1 MKTTEKNERNE
12 KEAHANSENENE
24 FQELDNEIEKV
35 IRGEAS
41 LEEDET
47 EKNSID
53 LNTSSTSETSG
64 NLKNNINN
72 NNKLNQINN
81 SNLIKFNNQF
91 SLKDK
96 NFQNISFNPNFIS
109 INNNKNMEKFK
120 TNLQNKNSLINNN
133 LKRKKNKYKKKNDG
147 KKNVNYKKNL
157 MSYLNQNN
165 NKNNQFFPQN
175 FCNYNI
181 NYSLNT
187 NISNACN
194 NNNNFMNNTNIFEY
208 INNNSNN
215 PNFNNSQINGNNI
228 NINNIINNQFY
239 NPINIKFQMNNANIP
254 DSNLYSQCDNN
265 NLNFN
270 DLNNIINNNLSH
282 YLQNGVTLNTLKIIN
297 NQTNLH
303 DKIIIL
309 KYLENQLKNKNKII
323 DFLSNKDIN
332 NVINVNNQFN
342 NQNLSFVNNNFNFN
356 FKNNMEN
363 DINDQIK
370 NIQTKKTFN
379 PDSEKDKNII
389 NLMDIF
395 LCKDLRTTVM
405 IKNIPNK
412 YTITSFLDEINV
424 VFKNTYDIFYL
435 PIDYINKCNLGF
447 AFINFVE
454 PFHIILF
461 YELYRGKKWK
471 KFNSDKKCELL
482 YAKYQGRQELIS
494 HFEKGKVLLFD
505 SEDKRPLILP
515 VPNPLPKIKL
525 PCFYLDLFVKLY
537 PNIYYEIDNINKD
550 KNRDCSSLSKTFSI
564 NGNFHKN

>member
-1 MKTTEKNERNE
+1 MKTTEKNE
-12 KEAHANSENENE
+12 KEALASSENENE

-41 LEEDET
+41 LEEDES
-47 EKNSID
+47 ERNSLD

-64 NLKNNINN
+64 NLKKNINNNINN
-72 NNKLNQINN
+72 NNKLNQIYN
-81 SNLIKFNNQF
+81 SNIIKFNTQF

-96 NFQNISFNPNFIS
+96 NFQNISFNTNFINN
-109 INNNKNMEKFK
+109 NNNKNMEKFK
-120 TNLQNKNSLINNN
+120 TNFQNKNSLINNN
-133 LKRKKNKYKKKNDG
+133 IKRKKNKHKKKNDG
-147 KKNVNYKKNL
+147 NKNVNYKKNL
-157 MSYLNQNN
+157 MSNLNQNN

-194 NNNNFMNNTNIFEY
+194 NNNNFMKFEY

-215 PNFNNSQINGNNI
+215 PNFYNSQINGNNI

-239 NPINIKFQMNNANIP
+239 NPINIKFQLNNTNIP
-254 DSNLYSQCDNN
+254 DSNIYSQCDNN

-270 DLNNIINNNLSH
+270 DLNNIINNNFSH
-282 YLQNGVTLNTLKIIN
+282 YLQNGVTLNSLKIIN

-342 NQNLSFVNNNFNFN
+342 NQNLSFVNNNFNF
-356 FKNNMEN
+356 KNNMEN
-363 DINDQIK
+363 DNNVQIK
-370 NIQTKKTFN
+370 NIPTKKTFN

-424 VFKNTYDIFYL
+424 FFKNTYDIFYL

-471 KFNSDKKCELL
+471 RFNSEKKCELL

-505 SEDKRPLILP
+505 SEEKRPLILP

-564 NGNFHKN
+564 NGNFLKN

>member
-1 MKTTEKNERNE
+1 MKTSEKNERNQ
-12 KEAHANSENENE
+12 KEALASSENENE

-81 SNLIKFNNQF
+81 SNIIKFDTQF

-96 NFQNISFNPNFIS
+96 NFQNISFNPNS
-109 INNNKNMEKFK
+109 ININNNMEKFK
-120 TNLQNKNSLINNN
+120 TNFQNKNSLINNN
-133 LKRKKNKYKKKNDG
+133 LKRKKNKHRKTNDG
-147 KKNVNYKKNL
+147 SQNLNYKNNL
-157 MSYLNQNN
+157 MSNLNQY
-165 NKNNQFFPQN
+165 NKKDNQIFPQN
-175 FCNYNI
+175 LCNYNI
-181 NYSLNT
+181 NYSLNR
-187 NISNACN
+187 NISNGCN
-194 NNNNFMNNTNIFEY
+194 NTYNFMNNSNIYEY

-239 NPINIKFQMNNANIP
+239 NPMNINFQLNNANIP
-254 DSNLYSQCDNN
+254 DSNLYFQYDNN
-265 NLNFN
+265 KLNFN
-270 DLNNIINNNLSH
+270 GLNNNINNNFRPF
-282 YLQNGVTLNTLKIIN
+282 LQNDVTLNALKNIN
-297 NQTNLH
+297 NIANFH
-303 DKIIIL
+303 DKIVIL
-309 KYLENQLKNKNKII
+309 KYLENQLKNQNKII
-323 DFLSNKDIN
+323 DFLSNNNIN
-332 NVINVNNQFN
+332 NVNNQFN
-342 NQNLSFVNNNFNFN
+342 NQNLSFVNNNFNF
-356 FKNNMEN
+356 KNNMEN
-363 DINDQIK
+363 DINCQIQ
-370 NIQTKKTFN
+370 NIPIKKSFN

-412 YTITSFLDEINV
+412 YTISSFLDEINV
-424 VFKNTYDIFYL
+424 VFKDTYDIFYL

-471 KFNSDKKCELL
+471 RFNSDKKCELL
-482 YAKYQGRQELIS
+482 YGKYQGRQELIS

-525 PCFYLDLFVKLY
+525 PCYYLDLFVKLY
-537 PNIYYEIDNINKD
+537 PNIYYEINNINKD
-550 KNRDCSSLSKTFSI
+550 KNRDCSSLSKIFSI

>member
-1 MKTTEKNERNE
+1 MKTSEKNERNQ
-12 KEAHANSENENE
+12 KEALASSENENE

-41 LEEDET
+41 LEEEET
-47 EKNSID
+47 EKNSLD

-72 NNKLNQINN
+72 NKLNQINN
-81 SNLIKFNNQF
+81 SNIIKFDTQF

-96 NFQNISFNPNFIS
+96 NFQNISFNPNS
-109 INNNKNMEKFK
+109 ININKNMEKLK
-120 TNLQNKNSLINNN
+120 TNFQNKNSLINNN
-133 LKRKKNKYKKKNDG
+133 LKRKKNKHRKTNDG
-147 KKNVNYKKNL
+147 SQNLNYKNNP
-157 MSYLNQNN
+157 MSNLNQY
-165 NKNNQFFPQN
+165 NKKDNQIFPQN
-175 FCNYNI
+175 LCNYNI
-181 NYSLNT
+181 NYSLNR
-187 NISNACN
+187 NISNGCN
-194 NNNNFMNNTNIFEY
+194 NTYNFMNNSNIYEY

-239 NPINIKFQMNNANIP
+239 NPMNINFQLNNANIP
-254 DSNLYSQCDNN
+254 DSNLYFQYDNN
-265 NLNFN
+265 KLNFN
-270 DLNNIINNNLSH
+270 GLNNNINNNFRPF
-282 YLQNGVTLNTLKIIN
+282 LQNDVTLNSLKNIN
-297 NQTNLH
+297 NIANFH
-303 DKIIIL
+303 DKIVIL
-309 KYLENQLKNKNKII
+309 KYLENQLKNQNKII
-323 DFLSNKDIN
+323 DFLSNNNIN
-332 NVINVNNQFN
+332 NVNNQFN
-342 NQNLSFVNNNFNFN
+342 NQNLSFVNNNFNF
-356 FKNNMEN
+356 KNNMEN
-363 DINDQIK
+363 DINCQIQ
-370 NIQTKKTFN
+370 NIPIKKSFN

-412 YTITSFLDEINV
+412 YTISSFLDEINV
-424 VFKNTYDIFYL
+424 VFKDTYDIFYL

-471 KFNSDKKCELL
+471 RFNSDKKCELL
-482 YAKYQGRQELIS
+482 YGKYQGRQELIS

-525 PCFYLDLFVKLY
+525 PCYYLDLFVKLY
-537 PNIYYEIDNINKD
+537 PNIYYEINNINKD
-550 KNRDCSSLSKTFSI
+550 KNRDCSSLSKIFSI

>member
-1 MKTTEKNERNE
+1 MKTSEKNERNQ
-12 KEAHANSENENE
+12 KEALASSENENE

-72 NNKLNQINN
+72 NKLNQINN
-81 SNLIKFNNQF
+81 SNIIKFDTQF

-96 NFQNISFNPNFIS
+96 NFQNISLNPNS
-109 INNNKNMEKFK
+109 ININKNMEKLK
-120 TNLQNKNSLINNN
+120 TNFQNKNSLINNN
-133 LKRKKNKYKKKNDG
+133 LKRKKNKHRKTNDG
-147 KKNVNYKKNL
+147 SQNLNYKNNL
-157 MSYLNQNN
+157 MSNLNQY
-165 NKNNQFFPQN
+165 NKKDNQIFPQN
-175 FCNYNI
+175 LCNYNI
-181 NYSLNT
+181 NYSLNR
-187 NISNACN
+187 NISNGCN
-194 NNNNFMNNTNIFEY
+194 NTYNFMNNSNIYEY

-239 NPINIKFQMNNANIP
+239 NPMNINFQLNNANIP
-254 DSNLYSQCDNN
+254 DSNLYFQYDNN
-265 NLNFN
+265 KLNFN
-270 DLNNIINNNLSH
+270 GLNNNINNNFRPF
-282 YLQNGVTLNTLKIIN
+282 LQNDVTLNSLKNIN
-297 NQTNLH
+297 NIANFH
-303 DKIIIL
+303 DKIVIL
-309 KYLENQLKNKNKII
+309 KYLENQLKNQNKII
-323 DFLSNKDIN
+323 DFLSNNNIN
-332 NVINVNNQFN
+332 NVNNQFN
-342 NQNLSFVNNNFNFN
+342 NQNLSFVNNNFNF
-356 FKNNMEN
+356 KNNMEN
-363 DINDQIK
+363 DINCQIQ
-370 NIQTKKTFN
+370 NIPIKKSFN

-412 YTITSFLDEINV
+412 YTISSFLDEINV
-424 VFKNTYDIFYL
+424 VFKDTYDIFYL

-471 KFNSDKKCELL
+471 RFNSDKKCELL
-482 YAKYQGRQELIS
+482 YGKYQGRQELIS

-525 PCFYLDLFVKLY
+525 PCYYLDLFVKLY
-537 PNIYYEIDNINKD
+537 PNIYYEINNINKD
-550 KNRDCSSLSKTFSI
+550 KNRDCSSLSKIFSI

>member
-1 MKTTEKNERNE
+1 MKTSEKNERNQ
-12 KEAHANSENENE
+12 KEALASSENENE

-81 SNLIKFNNQF
+81 SNIIKFDTQF

-96 NFQNISFNPNFIS
+96 NFQNISFNPNS
-109 INNNKNMEKFK
+109 ININKNMEKLK
-120 TNLQNKNSLINNN
+120 TNFQSKNSLINNN
-133 LKRKKNKYKKKNDG
+133 LKRKKNKHRKTNDG
-147 KKNVNYKKNL
+147 SQNLNYKNNP
-157 MSYLNQNN
+157 MSNLNQY
-165 NKNNQFFPQN
+165 NKKDNQIFPQN
-175 FCNYNI
+175 LCNYNI
-181 NYSLNT
+181 NYSLNR
-187 NISNACN
+187 NISNGCN
-194 NNNNFMNNTNIFEY
+194 NTYNFMNNSNIYEY

-239 NPINIKFQMNNANIP
+239 NPMNINFQLNNANIP
-254 DSNLYSQCDNN
+254 DSNLYFQYDNN
-265 NLNFN
+265 KLNFN
-270 DLNNIINNNLSH
+270 GLNNNINNNFRPF
-282 YLQNGVTLNTLKIIN
+282 LQNDVTLNSLKNIN
-297 NQTNLH
+297 NIANFH
-303 DKIIIL
+303 DKIVIL
-309 KYLENQLKNKNKII
+309 KYLENQLKNQNKII
-323 DFLSNKDIN
+323 DFLSNNNIN
-332 NVINVNNQFN
+332 NVNNQFN
-342 NQNLSFVNNNFNFN
+342 NQNLSFVNNNFNF
-356 FKNNMEN
+356 KNNMEN
-363 DINDQIK
+363 DINCQIQ
-370 NIQTKKTFN
+370 NIPIKKSFN

-412 YTITSFLDEINV
+412 YTISSFLDEINV
-424 VFKNTYDIFYL
+424 VFKDTYDIFYL

-471 KFNSDKKCELL
+471 RFNSDKKCELL
-482 YAKYQGRQELIS
+482 YGKYQGRQELIS

-525 PCFYLDLFVKLY
+525 PCYYLDLFVKLY
-537 PNIYYEIDNINKD
+537 PNIYYEINNINKD
-550 KNRDCSSLSKTFSI
+550 KNRDCSSLSKIFSI

>member
-1 MKTTEKNERNE
+1 MKTSEKNERNQ
-12 KEAHANSENENE
+12 KEALASSENENE

-72 NNKLNQINN
+72 NKLNQINN
-81 SNLIKFNNQF
+81 SNIIKFDTQF

-96 NFQNISFNPNFIS
+96 NFQNISFNPNS
-109 INNNKNMEKFK
+109 ININKNMEKLK
-120 TNLQNKNSLINNN
+120 TNFQNKNSLINNN
-133 LKRKKNKYKKKNDG
+133 LKRKKNKHRKTNDG
-147 KKNVNYKKNL
+147 SQNLNYKNNP
-157 MSYLNQNN
+157 MSNLNQY
-165 NKNNQFFPQN
+165 NKKDNQIFPQN
-175 FCNYNI
+175 LCNYNI
-181 NYSLNT
+181 NYSLNR
-187 NISNACN
+187 NISNGCN
-194 NNNNFMNNTNIFEY
+194 NTYNFMNNSNIYEY

-239 NPINIKFQMNNANIP
+239 NPMNINFQLNNANIP
-254 DSNLYSQCDNN
+254 DSNLYFQYDNN
-265 NLNFN
+265 KLNFN
-270 DLNNIINNNLSH
+270 GLNNNINNNFRPF
-282 YLQNGVTLNTLKIIN
+282 LQNDVTLNSLKNIN
-297 NQTNLH
+297 NIANFH
-303 DKIIIL
+303 DKIVIL
-309 KYLENQLKNKNKII
+309 KYLENQLKNQNKII
-323 DFLSNKDIN
+323 DFLSNNNIN
-332 NVINVNNQFN
+332 NVNNQFN
-342 NQNLSFVNNNFNFN
+342 NQNLSFVNNNFNF
-356 FKNNMEN
+356 KNNMEN
-363 DINDQIK
+363 DINCQIQ
-370 NIQTKKTFN
+370 NIPIKKSFN

-412 YTITSFLDEINV
+412 YTISSFLDEINV
-424 VFKNTYDIFYL
+424 VFKDTYDIFYL

-471 KFNSDKKCELL
+471 RFNSDKKCELL
-482 YAKYQGRQELIS
+482 YGKYQGRQELIS

-525 PCFYLDLFVKLY
+525 PCYYLDLFVKLY
-537 PNIYYEIDNINKD
+537 PNIYYEINNINKD
-550 KNRDCSSLSKTFSI
+550 KNRDCSSLSKIFSI

>member
-1 MKTTEKNERNE
+1 MKTSEKNERNQ
-12 KEAHANSENENE
+12 KEALASSENENE

-47 EKNSID
+47 EKNSLD

-81 SNLIKFNNQF
+81 SNIIKFDTQF

-96 NFQNISFNPNFIS
+96 NFQNISFNPNS
-109 INNNKNMEKFK
+109 ININKNMEKLK
-120 TNLQNKNSLINNN
+120 TNFQSKNSLINNN
-133 LKRKKNKYKKKNDG
+133 LKRKKNKHRKTNDG
-147 KKNVNYKKNL
+147 SQNLNYKNNL
-157 MSYLNQNN
+157 MSNLNQY
-165 NKNNQFFPQN
+165 NKKDNQIFPQN
-175 FCNYNI
+175 LCNYNI
-181 NYSLNT
+181 NYSLNR
-187 NISNACN
+187 NISNGCN
-194 NNNNFMNNTNIFEY
+194 NTYNFMNNSNIYEY

-239 NPINIKFQMNNANIP
+239 NPMNINFKLNNANIP
-254 DSNLYSQCDNN
+254 DSNLYFQYDNN
-265 NLNFN
+265 KLNFN
-270 DLNNIINNNLSH
+270 GLNNNINNNFRPF
-282 YLQNGVTLNTLKIIN
+282 LQNDVTLNSLKNIN
-297 NQTNLH
+297 NIANFH
-303 DKIIIL
+303 DKIVIL
-309 KYLENQLKNKNKII
+309 KYLENQLKNQNKII
-323 DFLSNKDIN
+323 DFLSNNNIN
-332 NVINVNNQFN
+332 NVNNQFN
-342 NQNLSFVNNNFNFN
+342 NQNLSFVNNNFNF
-356 FKNNMEN
+356 KNNMEN
-363 DINDQIK
+363 DINCQIQ
-370 NIQTKKTFN
+370 NIPIKKSFN

-412 YTITSFLDEINV
+412 YTISSFLDEINV
-424 VFKNTYDIFYL
+424 VFKDTYDIFYL

-471 KFNSDKKCELL
+471 RFNSDKKCELL
-482 YAKYQGRQELIS
+482 YGKYQGRQELIS

-525 PCFYLDLFVKLY
+525 PCYYLDLFVKLY
-537 PNIYYEIDNINKD
+537 PNIYYEINNINKD
-550 KNRDCSSLSKTFSI
+550 KNRDCSSLSKIFSI

>member
-1 MKTTEKNERNE
+1 MKTSEKNERNQ
-12 KEAHANSENENE
+12 KEALASSENENE

-72 NNKLNQINN
+72 NKLNQINN
-81 SNLIKFNNQF
+81 SNIIKFDTQF

-96 NFQNISFNPNFIS
+96 NFQNISLNPNS
-109 INNNKNMEKFK
+109 ININKNMEKLK
-120 TNLQNKNSLINNN
+120 TNFQNKNSLINNN
-133 LKRKKNKYKKKNDG
+133 LKRKKNKHRKTNDG
-147 KKNVNYKKNL
+147 SQNLNYKNNL
-157 MSYLNQNN
+157 MSNLNQY
-165 NKNNQFFPQN
+165 NKKDNQIFPQN
-175 FCNYNI
+175 LCNYNI
-181 NYSLNT
+181 NYSLNR
-187 NISNACN
+187 NISNGCN
-194 NNNNFMNNTNIFEY
+194 NTYNFMNNSNIYEY

-239 NPINIKFQMNNANIP
+239 NPMNINFQLNNANIP
-254 DSNLYSQCDNN
+254 DSNLYFQYDNN
-265 NLNFN
+265 KLNFN
-270 DLNNIINNNLSH
+270 GLNNNINNNFRLFLQNDVTLNALNNINNIANF
-282 YLQNGVTLNTLKIIN
+282 
-297 NQTNLH
+297 H
-303 DKIIIL
+303 DKIVIL
-309 KYLENQLKNKNKII
+309 KYLENQLKNQNKII
-323 DFLSNKDIN
+323 DFLSNNNIN
-332 NVINVNNQFN
+332 NVNNQFN
-342 NQNLSFVNNNFNFN
+342 NQNLSFVNNNFNF
-356 FKNNMEN
+356 KNNMEN
-363 DINDQIK
+363 DINCQIQ
-370 NIQTKKTFN
+370 NIPIKKSFN

-412 YTITSFLDEINV
+412 YTISSFLDEINV
-424 VFKNTYDIFYL
+424 VFKDTYDIFYL

-471 KFNSDKKCELL
+471 RFNSDKKCELL
-482 YAKYQGRQELIS
+482 YGKYQGRQELIS

-525 PCFYLDLFVKLY
+525 PCYYLDLFVKLY
-537 PNIYYEIDNINKD
+537 PNIYYEINNINKD
-550 KNRDCSSLSKTFSI
+550 KNRDCSSLSKIFSI

>member
-1 MKTTEKNERNE
+1 MKTSEKNERNQ
-12 KEAHANSENENE
+12 KEALASSENENE

-72 NNKLNQINN
+72 NKLNQINN
-81 SNLIKFNNQF
+81 SNIIKFDTQF

-96 NFQNISFNPNFIS
+96 NFQNISFNPNS
-109 INNNKNMEKFK
+109 ININKNMEKLK
-120 TNLQNKNSLINNN
+120 TNFQSKNSLINNN
-133 LKRKKNKYKKKNDG
+133 LKRKKNKHRKTNDG
-147 KKNVNYKKNL
+147 SQNLNYKNNP
-157 MSYLNQNN
+157 MSNLNQY
-165 NKNNQFFPQN
+165 NKKDNQIFPQN
-175 FCNYNI
+175 LCNYNI
-181 NYSLNT
+181 NYSLNR
-187 NISNACN
+187 NISNGCN
-194 NNNNFMNNTNIFEY
+194 NTYNFMNNSNIYEY

-239 NPINIKFQMNNANIP
+239 NPMNINFQLNNANIP
-254 DSNLYSQCDNN
+254 DSNLYFQYDNN
-265 NLNFN
+265 KLNFN
-270 DLNNIINNNLSH
+270 GLNNNINNNFRPF
-282 YLQNGVTLNTLKIIN
+282 LQNDVTLNSLKNIN
-297 NQTNLH
+297 NIANFH
-303 DKIIIL
+303 DKIVIL
-309 KYLENQLKNKNKII
+309 KYLENQLKNQNKII
-323 DFLSNKDIN
+323 DFLSNNNIN
-332 NVINVNNQFN
+332 NVNNQFN
-342 NQNLSFVNNNFNFN
+342 NQNLSFVNNNFNF
-356 FKNNMEN
+356 KNNMEN
-363 DINDQIK
+363 DINCQIQ
-370 NIQTKKTFN
+370 NIPIKKSFN

-461 YELYRGKKWK
+461 YELYRGQKWK
-471 KFNSDKKCELL
+471 RFNSDKKCELL